1 MGDALGELSQCSW
14 AQPQDVGLGGS
25 RTGEKLRK
33 QSSELLAD
41 IVGLGLGNGN
51 SS

>member
-1 MGDALGELSQCSW
+1 MQLGAAPGQ
-14 AQPQDVGLGGS
+14 GLQGS

-41 IVGLGLGNGN
+41 IVGLGLENRN